1 MKIARVQTNEREL
14 TARVD
19 GDKLVVLE
27 GTPIAPG
34 PETGVVLDIAAVKF
48 LVPSS
53 PSKIVA
59 IGINYMDHAGDR
71 TAPTEPQPFLKTPS
85 SLIGHQEEIVLPA
98 DSTNVHMEAELV
110 AVMGRACS
118 KVAPESVLDY
128 VAGYTAGN
136 DVSGRD
142 WQQADLQWWRA
153 KSSDTFT
160 AVGPWMET
168 EIDPWNTSIE
178 GRISGKTQQESNT
191 SLLINSVAACIS
203 RISNYMSLEPGDL
216 VFTGTPGTT
225 GEISSGD
232 VCEVEIGEGDT
243 TVLLSNPVVR
253 A

>member
-1 MKIARVQTNEREL
+1 VKIARIEVNGRNL
-14 TARVD
+14 LARIE
-19 GDKLVVLE
+19 GDQAFIIE
-27 GTPIAPG
+27 GSTLSPG
-34 PETGVVLDIAAVKF
+34 DDTGESMSLGQIKF
-48 LVPSS
+48 LVPTN

-71 TAPTEPQPFLKTPS
+71 VAPTEPQPFLKTPS
-85 SLIGHQEEIVLPA
+85 SLIAHGEAIILPP

-110 AVMGRACS
+110 AVMNATCS
-118 KVAPESVLDY
+118 KVSPDDALNY

-160 AVGPWMET
+160 AVGPWLDT
-168 EIDPWNTSIE
+168 EIDPWTTRIE

-191 SLLINSVAACIS
+191 SLLINSIAACIS
-203 RISNYMSLEPGDL
+203 RISHYMTLEAGDL

-225 GEISSGD
+225 GMIVGGD
-232 VCEVEIGEGDT
+232 TCEVEVAEGKNV
-243 TVLLSNPVVR
+243 VLLSNPVTQG
-253 A
+253 